1 VCAALAL
8 DLRESQRVSVTE
20 LHAGSVIATVEVAPA
35 PQGKRTSDEY
45 AEAIVAQAND
55 AQSQL
60 RQRLPALRSGRLLPS
75 PSDFALMGNIP
86 AGGVFASEEESLA
99 LVRFCQTEPSA
110 ASLAHFSKDTATN
123 KPKHRHLRRVY
134 EAIHELKLELDK
146 TSKELLS
153 SHSRSPQ
160 IPLVGQEGQEEI
172 SKELE
177 DVKAE
182 LSHAKSINVSNA
194 SKISSLQTDVQACES
209 KLENLKLQ
217 LLRANQRMQK
227 MQALHEEELAKRDHQ
242 MQESLKAR
250 EQNHKRPLDNHKVP
264 LDKDALPLDP
274 SAFAP
279 GIGEALEDGAAAQ
292 EQSLPP
298 GWQMEVNDGK
308 MLYVNHQDKIYSW
321 VRPAP
326 GENQE
331 TYPPL
336 PESGHPSGR
345 AEASRAAPGVE
356 AAAENDLA
364 LWDRVEIHSL
374 RADHEVSLSVT
385 LSLSLPFLFLRLCV

>member
-1 VCAALAL
+1 
-8 DLRESQRVSVTE
+8 
-20 LHAGSVIATVEVAPA
+20 
-35 PQGKRTSDEY
+35 
-45 AEAIVAQAND
+45 
-55 AQSQL
+55 
-60 RQRLPALRSGRLLPS
+60 
-75 PSDFALMGNIP
+75 MGNIP

-110 ASLAHFSKDTATN
+110 ASLEHFSKDTATN

-134 EAIHELKLELDK
+134 EAIHELKMELDK

-153 SHSRSPQ
+153 SHSRSSQ

-182 LSHAKSINVSNA
+182 LSHAKNINVSNA
-194 SKISSLQTDVQACES
+194 SKISSLQTDVQVCES

-250 EQNHKRPLDNHKVP
+250 EQNHKPPLDS
-264 LDKDALPLDP
+264 

-279 GIGEALEDGAAAQ
+279 VIGEAVEDGPAAQ
-292 EQSLPP
+292 EEGLPP

-308 MLYVNHQDKIYSW
+308 ILYVNHQDKIFSW

-326 GENQE
+326 GENQA

-345 AEASRAAPGVE
+345 AEAARVEAPGVE

-374 RADHEVSLSVT
+374 RADHEVSLSVS
-385 LSLSLPFLFLRLCV
+385 LSLSPPLPLFLSLCVRER